1 MAWAILRGRWKMPW
15 ATLFW
20 ALLCLVYV
28 VSPIDLLPDVMPV
41 LGITDDGAFILL
53 VLALLHKDLEAF
65 RAARAKKDAPLQP
78 PKDILEA
85 QVSRPA
91 DSEKK

>member
-1 MAWAILRGRWKMPW
+1 MVWAILRGRWKMPW

-28 VSPIDLLPDVMPV
+28 VSPVDLLPDVMPA

-65 RAARAKKDAPLQP
+65 RAARKNAKNALAD
-78 PKDILEA
+78 E
-85 QVSRPA
+85 VSRPGKP
-91 DSEKK
+91 DPK

>member
-1 MAWAILRGRWKMPW
+1 MVWAILRGRWKMPW

-53 VLALLHKDLEAF
+53 VLALVHKDLEAF
-65 RAARAKKDAPLQP
+65 RAARKNV
-78 PKDILEA
+78 KDILPAE
-85 QVSRPA
+85 VSRPG
-91 DSEKK
+91 EPGQK